1 MRNVMVFLG
10 IAIFIL
16 GLVSVFT
23 NLGLERTE
31 PVLMQDG
38 LFCVTESQLDHGP
51 VVIGGTWNL
60 FPDRFI
66 DPKNVPSEGGIPT
79 KVPGNWNL
87 GNGTEMWG
95 INDGYGSYHIRLE
108 HVLPGRYGLW
118 VDIVYTAY
126 ELYVDGEYV
135 GGSGTIATDST
146 EGRADF
152 TDLVAMFDI
161 PEESSVDVVLL
172 VSNYYHPVGG
182 IGVAP
187 IFGRSDQI
195 EQVYARSVSLSVGL
209 LTVFLVSVFIILFFH
224 GKLNKDSSLVH
235 FAVFCFALAL
245 KVAASNSLL
254 GLFFPGIP
262 LWLVSKFEYFT
273 IPLAALAFSYY
284 WDIVFGATAHKW
296 LLYGFRTPLAL
307 YILLIL
313 VLPIPYFYPFLMPSI
328 FLVIAMGIVWTVQVV
343 RAYVRRRTLSGLMV
357 FGIAVMLLTIA
368 MQAFYYEQGIPN
380 LFLNH
385 MAAIGMVFFVFVNF
399 HTLSYRFLLAKDD
412 ARKASAELE
421 SKVSERTR
429 QLHAANEHL
438 TWVAS
443 HDELTKVMN
452 RNELMRLIVS
462 RQFQAPVSVVYLDMD
477 NFKQVNDLYSHK
489 AGDLVLQ
496 AFAAKLLKS
505 ARATDLVFRVGG
517 DEFVVILPNTGRS
530 GALSFAQRLVYEMD
544 TFCAEI
550 AQPLQVELG
559 VTLPLASECRLTG
572 SMGIVVQET
581 GKVDVDSMIQQADEA
596 LLVAKANGKNRYE
609 LVVLE

>member
-1 MRNVMVFLG
+1 MRNVMVLLG
-10 IAIFIL
+10 ITLLVL
-16 GLVSVFT
+16 GLSSIFT
-23 NLGLERTE
+23 NHGMDRTE
-31 PVLMQDG
+31 SVLLQDG
-38 LFCVTESQLDHGP
+38 IYCVTETELDHGP
-51 VVIGGTWNL
+51 VVIGGTWNF
-60 FPDRFI
+60 FPNQFI
-66 DPKNVPSEGGIPT
+66 DPKNVPLQGGVPT
-79 KVPGNWNL
+79 KVPGNWDL
-87 GNGTEMWG
+87 MKETDMWG

-108 HVLPGRYGLW
+108 HVRPGRYGLW

-135 GGSGTIATDST
+135 GGSGRIATDST
-146 EGRADF
+146 DSRADF

-161 PEESSVDVVLL
+161 SEESSVDVVLL
-172 VSNYYHPVGG
+172 VSNFYHPVGG

-195 EQVYARSVSLSVGL
+195 QQVYARSVSLSVGL
-209 LTVFLVSVFIILFFH
+209 FTAFLVSVFIILFFH
-224 GKLNKDSSLVH
+224 GRLNKDCSLVY
-235 FAVFCFALAL
+235 FALFCFALAL
-245 KVAASNSLL
+245 KIAASNSLL

-262 LWLVSKFEYFT
+262 VWLVSKFEYLT

-284 WDIVFGATAHKW
+284 WEVVFEATAHRW
-296 LLYGFRTPLAL
+296 VLYVFRTPLAL

-313 VLPIPYFYPFLMPSI
+313 VSPIPYFYPFLMPII
-328 FLVIAMGIVWTVQVV
+328 FLIIAMGSVWTVQVV
-343 RAYVRRRTLSGLMV
+343 REYVRRRSHSALMV
-357 FGIAVMLLTIA
+357 FGIAVMLVTIA
-368 MQAFYYEQGIPN
+368 MQAYYYERYIPN
-380 LFLNH
+380 LFLNN
-385 MAAIGMVFFVFVNF
+385 MAAIGMVFFVLVNF

-438 TWVAS
+438 SWVAA

-452 RNELMRLIVS
+452 RNELMRLIAS
-462 RQFQAPVSVVYLDMD
+462 RRFPAPVSVVYLDMD

-496 AFAAKLLKS
+496 AFAVKLLKS
-505 ARATDLVFRVGG
+505 ARASDLVFRVGG
-517 DEFVVILPNTGRS
+517 DEFVVLLPNTGRN
-530 GALSFAQRLVYEMD
+530 GVLSFAQRLIHEMD
-544 TFCAEI
+544 TFCTEI
-550 AQPLQVELG
+550 AQPLHEELG

-581 GKVDVDSMIQQADEA
+581 GDVDVDSMIQQADEA

-609 LVVLE
+609 LVVVE